1 MPDDS
6 DDLVKT
12 IERRLVM
19 LLRIVKQVFSYV
31 LVLLGLSILI
41 FIIVR
46 VMPGDTA
53 RLALGARTPEAT
65 VEALR
70 EEMHLHDP
78 LYKQYY
84 YWITN
89 ALRGDFGTSIIS
101 KRPVLDD
108 IKSYFPATLELVAL
122 SAVIMVIFGI
132 LLGVLSAKYSGK
144 WQDAAIRIF
153 SYLGV
158 VSPAF
163 LWAVLAMLLFAYIIP
178 ILPSSGRISEFMS
191 SPAKITGMYTIDYLL
206 EGNIK
211 GVADSLKHIIMPA
224 VVLSFA
230 GISQAARIIRSSM
243 TQNMDKPYA
252 LAEHAYGIPENKILF
267 KYLLKPSLN
276 SSVSVMS
283 LNIAAMVGGAFIVEQ
298 IFNYPGLSRYCLQA
312 MLNKDVFSVSAVV
325 LLMGVVFVV
334 MNFLTD
340 LLITFLDPRLRYTKV
355 GE

>member
-1 MPDDS
+1 MA
-6 DDLVKT
+6 
-12 IERRLVM
+12 
-19 LLRIVKQVFSYV
+19 LRVIKQLFLYM

-84 YWITN
+84 YWITD
-89 ALRGDFGTSIIS
+89 AFKGDFGTSIIS

-108 IKSYFPATLELVAL
+108 IKGYFPATLELVLL
-122 SAVIMVIFGI
+122 SAVIMIIFGL
-132 LLGVLSAKYSGK
+132 LLGVLSTKYSGK
-144 WQDAAIRIF
+144 WQDAVIRLI

-163 LWAVLAMLLFAYIIP
+163 FWAVLAMLIFAYVIP

-191 SPAKITGMYTIDYLL
+191 PPAKITGMYIVDYIL

-211 GVADSLKHIIMPA
+211 GVVDSLKHIIMPA
-224 VVLSFA
+224 VVLSFN
-230 GISQAARIIRSSM
+230 GISQSARITRSSM
-243 TQNMDKPYA
+243 TENRDKAYA
-252 LAEHAYGIPENKILF
+252 LAEYAYGIPENKILF

-276 SSVSVMS
+276 STVSVMA
-283 LNIAAMVGGAFIVEQ
+283 LDIAGMVGGAFIVEQ
-298 IFNYPGLSRYCLQA
+298 VFNYPGLSRYCLQA

-325 LLMGVVFVV
+325 LLLGVVFIV

-340 LLITFLDPRLRYTKV
+340 LLITVLDPRIRYSN
-355 GE
+355 

>member
-1 MPDDS
+1 M
-6 DDLVKT
+6 
-12 IERRLVM
+12 I
-19 LLRIVKQVFSYV
+19 LRIIKQVLSYV

-41 FIIVR
+41 FIIAR

-53 RLALGARTPEAT
+53 RLALGARTPEET

-89 ALRGDFGTSIIS
+89 ALKGDLGNSIIS
-101 KRPVLDD
+101 KRPVLED
-108 IKSYFPATLELVAL
+108 IKSYFPATVELVLLA
-122 SAVIMVIFGI
+122 AVIMVTFGL
-132 LLGVLSAKYSGK
+132 LLGVLSTKYCGK
-144 WQDAAIRIF
+144 WQDGVIRIL

-158 VSPAF
+158 VSPGF
-163 LWAVLAMLLFAYIIP
+163 LWGVLMMLLFAYIIP
-178 ILPSSGRISEFMS
+178 ILPSSGRISEFMA
-191 SPAKITGMYTIDYLL
+191 PPTKVTGMYIIDYLL
-206 EGNIK
+206 EGNLQ
-211 GVADSLKHIIMPA
+211 GAADCFKHIIMPA
-224 VVLSFA
+224 LVLSF
-230 GISQAARIIRSSM
+230 GGMSQAARITRSSM
-243 TQNMDKPYA
+243 TGNMNKAYA

-276 SSVSVMS
+276 STIPVMA
-283 LNIAAMVGGAFIVEQ
+283 LDIAGLVGGSFLVEQ

-325 LLMGVVFVV
+325 LLLGTVFIV

-340 LLITFLDPRLRYTKV
+340 LLITFLDPRIRYSKD
-355 GE
+355 GD

>member
-1 MPDDS
+1 MIIR
-6 DDLVKT
+6 T
-12 IERRLVM
+12 I
-19 LLRIVKQVFSYV
+19 KQIFSYM

-46 VMPGDTA
+46 VAPGDTA
-53 RLALGARTPEAT
+53 RLALGARVPEET

-70 EEMHLHDP
+70 EEMHLNDP
-78 LYKQYY
+78 IYVQYY

-89 ALRGDFGTSIIS
+89 AMKGDLGTSIIS

-122 SAVIMVIFGI
+122 SAVIMATFGI
-132 LLGVLSAKYSGK
+132 LLGVLSTKYVGK
-144 WQDAAIRIF
+144 WQDGVIRIL

-163 LWAVLAMLLFAYIIP
+163 LWAVLIMLLFAYIIP

-191 SPAKITGMYTIDYLL
+191 PPTKVTGMYIIDYLI
-206 EGNIK
+206 EGNIQ
-211 GVADSLKHIIMPA
+211 GMIDSLKHIIMPA
-224 VVLSFA
+224 LVLSF
-230 GISQAARIIRSSM
+230 GGMSQAARITRSSM
-243 TQNMDKPYA
+243 TENMDKAYA

-276 SSVSVMS
+276 STVSV
-283 LNIAAMVGGAFIVEQ
+283 LALDIAGLFGGAFVVEQ
-298 IFNYPGLSRYCLQA
+298 VFNYPGLSRYCLQA

-325 LLMGVVFVV
+325 LLLGTIVII
-334 MNFLTD
+334 MNLLTD
-340 LLITFLDPRLRYTKV
+340 VLITFLDPRIRLTKD